1 MDYTIYQI
9 IILIDDTLNKNK
21 KIAIVKE
28 IKNFIEKRS
37 KEIVI
42 QNKSTRALAYK
53 IKEHEKAWFITLQMK
68 LKEIGSIK
76 RIKEIEEKL
85 NTYEEIIQFKI
96 VETNKEKI

>member
-9 IILIDDTLNKNK
+9 IILIDNNLNKK
-21 KIAIVKE
+21 KKKAIIKK

-53 IKEHEKAWFITLQMK
+53 IKEHEKAWFIALQMK